1 MKAIQQV
8 KIKLNTK
15 RSIDVAGII
24 KQIEKY
30 DVVSFDIFDTLLKRN
45 VKKPTDIFRYMEKK
59 YQKEGFF
66 NERIDAEKRA
76 RARAKKEITLK
87 KIYEEMNFDFSKEEL
102 ERAIAAYNKRDR
114 RFGGVKK

>member
-8 KIKLNTK
+8 KTKLNTK

-45 VKKPTDIFRYMEKK
+45 VKKPTDIFRYMEK
-59 YQKEGFF
+59 
-66 NERIDAEKRA
+66 NIKR
-76 RARAKKEITLK
+76 KVFLT
-87 KIYEEMNFDFSKEEL
+87 N
-102 ERAIAAYNKRDR
+102 
-114 RFGGVKK
+114 G

>member
-8 KIKLNTK
+8 KTKLNTK

-59 YQKEGFF
+59 YQKECFF
-66 NERIDAEKRA
+66 N
-76 RARAKKEITLK
+76 
-87 KIYEEMNFDFSKEEL
+87 
-102 ERAIAAYNKRDR
+102 
-114 RFGGVKK
+114 